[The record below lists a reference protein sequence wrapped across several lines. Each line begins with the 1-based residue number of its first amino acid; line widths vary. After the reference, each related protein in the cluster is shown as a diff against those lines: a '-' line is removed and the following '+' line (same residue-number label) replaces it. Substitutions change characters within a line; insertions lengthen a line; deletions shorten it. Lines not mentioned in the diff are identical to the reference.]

1 MGGSGETMWAVR
13 VWKASKIF
21 VSLELAGEVA
31 EGNAGRWI
39 ALLSWRA
46 RVSTEESLS
55 GMDDAGTPV
64 LNVAVKGRWS
74 ENGGKGVSVVWE
86 MSETAE
92 PRWRMWSI
100 HLPSLDRTVGN
111 VVVGWD

>member
-1 MGGSGETMWAVR
+1 MWAVR
-13 VWKASKIF
+13 VWKASKTF
-21 VSLELAGEVA
+21 VSLALAGEVA
-31 EGNAGRWI
+31 EGNAGRWM
-39 ALLSWRA
+39 ALLSWWA
-46 RVSTEESLS
+46 RVSTDESLS

-64 LNVAVKGRWS
+64 LYVAVKGRWS
-74 ENGGKGVSVVWE
+74 ENGGNGVSVVWE
-86 MSETAE
+86 RSETAE

>member
-1 MGGSGETMWAVR
+1 MGGSWETMWAVR
-13 VWKASKIF
+13 VWKASKI
-21 VSLELAGEVA
+21 VLSLELAGEVS

-74 ENGGKGVSVVWE
+74 ENGGKGVAVV
-86 MSETAE
+86 
-92 PRWRMWSI
+92 
-100 HLPSLDRTVGN
+100 
-111 VVVGWD
+111 